1 MAGIKIKANSLPA
14 DAADVFR
21 SIDCDESAEAV
32 KAGPGVLYGG
42 IIISASDT
50 IRFLKVYNRE
60 LARVTVG
67 TTTPKMTIPIPTTG
81 TADQGAGFTLNLP
94 PCGIGFDEAITV
106 AVTTDLDEDDS
117 PGAPDANDV
126 IVQLWYK

>member
-1 MAGIKIKANSLPA
+1 MAGIKIKANSLAA
-14 DAADVFR
+14 DGADVFR
-21 SIDCDESAEAV
+21 SIDCDESAEEV
-32 KAGPGVLYGG
+32 KAGPGILYGG
-42 IIISASDT
+42 IVINTSDT
-50 IRFLKVYNRE
+50 IRHMKLYNRT

-67 TTTPKMTIPIPTTG
+67 TTTPFMTIPIPTTG
-81 TADQGAGFTLNLP
+81 TADEGSGFTLNIPL
-94 PCGIGFDEAITV
+94 CGIGFDEAITV